1 MFSISSK
8 MKLNLFVRRAE
19 KNINV
24 CLSLSQTVHSNL
36 AVAANSSKQKPAV
49 KAGFMDVG
57 PVRMHR
63 P

>member
-1 MFSISSK
+1 